1 MKKLFF
7 VFLFATMITGCGGSE
22 KTTTVCKGNIDE
34 LTTNTTTI
42 ESSDDQVEIM
52 RAEVVYDVTDYVT
65 DTFPIEY
72 WESQLKSIN
81 VDYDSLDGVTAKWD
95 VDDTIITLNVEI
107 DYTKADFDQLGD
119 AGVITTSGGEDEI
132 TYISLE
138 QTIKEQEN
146 AGLTCKEQ

>member
-52 RAEVVYDVTDYVT
+52 RAEVVYDVTGYVT

-107 DYTKADFDQLGD
+107 DYTKADFDQLAD

-146 AGLTCKEQ
+146 VGLTCKEQ

>member
-52 RAEVVYDVTDYVT
+52 RAEVVYDVTGYVT
-65 DTFPIEY
+65 DTFPIPIDFVGNS
-72 WESQLKSIN
+72 ESFMLT
-81 VDYDSLDGVTAKWD
+81 VR
-95 VDDTIITLNVEI
+95 
-107 DYTKADFDQLGD
+107 
-119 AGVITTSGGEDEI
+119 GESMIEARNI
-132 TYISLE
+132 RWRLYISKK
-138 QTIKEQEN
+138 TINGK
-146 AGLTCKEQ
+146 